1 MESRSNSRWLIEVK
15 NKLEEA
21 DFKVRI
27 RENGLVIDE
36 PIPNLVPCQEHR
48 IWLDDRGYLHISV
61 WFTTPEWEEA
71 QGTDEVERVLRDIED
86 VHIRNL
92 MSFFELFHVLE
103 CDVFEDVEEEDIIEY
118 SLDARFGLVAPEKI
132 VEVMRFLREKTEEK
146 VREQGSLRY

>member
-1 MESRSNSRWLIEVK
+1 M
-15 NKLEEA
+15 
-21 DFKVRI
+21 
-27 RENGLVIDE
+27 
-36 PIPNLVPCQEHR
+36 PCQEHR

-103 CDVFEDVEEEDIIEY
+103 CDVFEDVEEEDKK
-118 SLDARFGLVAPEKI
+118 R
-132 VEVMRFLREKTEEK
+132 
-146 VREQGSLRY
+146 

>member
-1 MESRSNSRWLIEVK
+1 M
-15 NKLEEA
+15 
-21 DFKVRI
+21 
-27 RENGLVIDE
+27 
-36 PIPNLVPCQEHR
+36 PCQEHR

-71 QGTDEVERVLRDIED
+71 QGTDEVERVLQDIED

-103 CDVFEDVEEEDIIEY
+103 CDVFEDVEEEDMIEY

-132 VEVMRFLREKTEEK
+132 VEALLTEDLVKLWKQQYDYLIKNHAPQK
-146 VREQGSLRY
+146 VSGGKGGETIGRRNR